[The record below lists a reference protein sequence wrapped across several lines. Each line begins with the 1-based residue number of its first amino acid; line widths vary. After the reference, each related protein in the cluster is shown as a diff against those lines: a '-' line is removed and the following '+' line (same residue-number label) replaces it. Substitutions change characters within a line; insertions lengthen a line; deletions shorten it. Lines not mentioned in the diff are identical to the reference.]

1 MQGKS
6 QGSSGT
12 VFHPRHVGYNAAD
25 DKYVKQA
32 GDSLFTYFFRAA
44 GSRRL
49 WRRRRRG
56 NDTQAGARTGINAGV
71 ARP

>member
-12 VFHPRHVGYNAAD
+12 VFHHRHVGYNAAN
-25 DKYVKQA
+25 DKHVKQA
-32 GDSLFTYFFRAA
+32 GDSLFTYSFRAA

-49 WRRRRRG
+49 WRRRRG
-56 NDTQAGARTGINAGV
+56 NDTRAGACTGINAGV